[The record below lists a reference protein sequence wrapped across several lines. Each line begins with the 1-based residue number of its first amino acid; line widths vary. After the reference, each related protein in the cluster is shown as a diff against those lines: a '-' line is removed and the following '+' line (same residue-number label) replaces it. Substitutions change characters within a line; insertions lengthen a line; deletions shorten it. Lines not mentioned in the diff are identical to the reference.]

1 MTYNVYRPDNSLL
14 GVFDNAAAALK
25 AAIVYQTMTG
35 QAAHVL
41 QEGRL

>member
-25 AAIVYQTMTG
+25 AAIVFQTLTG
-35 QAAHVL
+35 QPAHVF
-41 QEGRL
+41 QECSL

>member
-1 MTYNVYRPDNSLL
+1 MTYNLYAPDNSLL
-14 GVFDNAAAALK
+14 GSYSTASDAIK

-41 QEGRL
+41 SEAL

>member
-1 MTYNVYRPDNSLL
+1 MTYNVYRPDNSLI

-25 AAIVYQTMTG
+25 AAITYQTMTG

-41 QEGRL
+41 QESGL